1 MTYMFELY
9 YAAPADPRK
18 EADLTS
24 RVIKL
29 GGWLD
34 CREDPDHSGPQSVCL
49 TYEFDDL
56 DAAEAAAEALRQGG
70 EHVEGP
76 VEYAAD

>member
-9 YAAPADPRK
+9 YAPPADPRK

-24 RVIKL
+24 RVLKL
-29 GGWLD
+29 GGRLD
-34 CREDPDHSGPQSVCL
+34 CREDPDVTGPQSVCL

-56 DAAEAAAEALRQGG
+56 NMAEAAAETLRQDG

-76 VEYAAD
+76 VEYAAE